1 MQYSYVCNSSILAT
15 YGNLGNWIV
24 KMKCL
29 LLQKLVRAEIT
40 KISIN
45 TAGYVMKF
53 LTFCGS
59 CIFYHHYGKQ
69 FRPPNNFQRIT
80 DRDTFDL

>member
-1 MQYSYVCNSSILAT
+1 MV
-15 YGNLGNWIV
+15 NLGNWIV

-29 LLQKLVRAEIT
+29 LLQKLVHAEIT

-45 TAGYVMKF
+45 TDGYVMKF

-59 CIFYHHYGKQ
+59 CIFYNHYGKQ
-69 FRPPNNFQRIT
+69 FLLIIFKE
-80 DRDTFDL
+80 